1 MLKAVL
7 IAQREL
13 YVYVSLYFCV
23 GDDKPIALVRNCV
36 SSKRK
41 RDMIDLTLLLPF
53 FFFFEQLLLLPS
65 CLKFEVIV
73 YFKIYCS
80 FSFLA

>member
-36 SSKRK
+36 PSKRK
-41 RDMIDLTLLLPF
+41 RDMIDLMLLLPF
-53 FFFFEQLLLLPS
+53 FFFLSNCCSYPHASNSKSLS
-65 CLKFEVIV
+65 TSKFIAP
-73 YFKIYCS
+73 FR
-80 FSFLA
+80 F